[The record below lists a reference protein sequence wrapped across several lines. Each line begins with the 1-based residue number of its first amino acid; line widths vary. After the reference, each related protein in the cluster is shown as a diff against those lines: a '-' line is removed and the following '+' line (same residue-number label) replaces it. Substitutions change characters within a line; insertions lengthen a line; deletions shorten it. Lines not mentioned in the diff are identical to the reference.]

1 MENSAVG
8 PDYSSL
14 TMKILVIAAVAI
26 VATAPEAQAQSDIKA
41 ASAGVYKE
49 EQATRGD
56 TVFQRTCL
64 SCHTPLF
71 HADEQF
77 RMNWIGRTVYDL
89 FKLLKTTMPEDNIG
103 GLSDDDYTRV
113 IAYILKLNGYPA
125 GADSLSTDSLAQKK
139 IRIGS
144 DSTAA
149 KPSGR
154 R

>member
-1 MENSAVG
+1 VKIF
-8 PDYSSL
+8 SL
-14 TMKILVIAAVAI
+14 FAIAL
-26 VATAPEAQAQSDIKA
+26 VATATVATAQAPTDIKPA
-41 ASAGVYKE
+41 TAGVYKE
-49 EQATRGD
+49 EQAARGD

-125 GADSLSTDSLAQKK
+125 GADSLSADSLAQKR

-144 DSTAA
+144 DSSTA
-149 KPSGR
+149 KPPGR

>member
-1 MENSAVG
+1 VG

-14 TMKILVIAAVAI
+14 TVKTLVIAAAAM
-26 VATAPEAQAQSDIKA
+26 VATASAAQAQGSDIKA

-49 EQATRGD
+49 EQAIRGD

-64 SCHTPLF
+64 SCHTPTF

-77 RMNWIGRTVYDL
+77 RMNWLGRTVYEL

-103 GLSDDDYTRV
+103 GLTDDDYTRV

-125 GADSLSTDSLAQKK
+125 GADSLSADSLAQKR

-144 DSTAA
+144 DSSAA
-149 KPSGR
+149 KPPGGR
-154 R
+154 